1 MKFRTLLIVALAAVC
16 CGATAKS
23 PKKKFKAKTTTVT
36 AQPVPADSFSY
47 AVGVVQSMS
56 LKQYLVQRQG
66 VDTLYLSEVVRG
78 LNATISTEEEQRMK
92 AYVAGLEIAKMNRN
106 QLVASLNKEATG
118 KADTTYVNVNEF
130 NRGLS
135 EGLLHRNTLTIDSAT
150 TIVERQVKFQQ
161 EMLKKL
167 NADYLEKNKQDKAV
181 KVTPSGLQYKILTA
195 GKGAVAA
202 DTSSVEVNYEGKLI
216 DGTVFDSS
224 YKRNKPATFRCNQV
238 IKGWTE
244 ALKMMPEGS
253 VWELVIPYNLAY
265 GERGAGAN
273 IPPFA
278 TLIFK
283 VEVLK
288 VKP

>member
-1 MKFRTLLIVALAAVC
+1 MKFRSILIVALAAVC

-23 PKKKFKAKTTTVT
+23 PKKKFKAKTFTPSV
-36 AQPVPADSFSY
+36 QSVPADSFSY
-47 AVGVVQSMS
+47 AVGVAQSAS

-78 LNATISTEEEQRMK
+78 LTAKVTPEEEKRMK
-92 AYVAGLEIAKMNRN
+92 AYFSGVEIAKMNRE
-106 QLVASLNKEATG
+106 QLVSSLNKEATG
-118 KADTTYVNVNEF
+118 KADTTYMNLEEF

-135 EGLLHRNTLTIDSAT
+135 EGLLGRNTLTADNAT
-150 TIVERQVKFQQ
+150 NLVERQIKFQQ
-161 EMLKKL
+161 EMLKNL
-167 NADYLEKNKQDKAV
+167 NAEYLEKNKQDKAV
-181 KVTPSGLQYKILTA
+181 KVTPSGLQYKVLTE

-202 DTSSVEVNYEGKLI
+202 DTSSVEVHYEGKLI

-224 YKRNKPATFRCNQV
+224 YKRNQPATFRCNQV

-253 VWELVIPYNLAY
+253 TWELTIPYNLAY

-283 VEVLK
+283 VELLK
-288 VKP
+288 VKQ